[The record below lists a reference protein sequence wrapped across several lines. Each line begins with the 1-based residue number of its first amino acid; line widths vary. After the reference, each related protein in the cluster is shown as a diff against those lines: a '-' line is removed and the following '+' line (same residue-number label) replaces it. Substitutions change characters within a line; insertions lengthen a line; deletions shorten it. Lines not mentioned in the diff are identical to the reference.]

1 MQSSLIG
8 KIQKANLYAREPD
21 RVTFSEFSTTFRGE
35 NDTHT
40 VAYRETRWDCDCQF
54 FGSNGICSHVMAIQ
68 KLVPNAVSAV
78 QEELQDL
85 LQRDGVDAIVF
96 CGGTGFSPRDLTVDA
111 VRPHL
116 EREVEGFGE
125 LFRALSYAEIGTA
138 AMLSR
143 ALGGVARR
151 RAVFCLPGSPKAVR
165 LAIERLIL
173 PELGHLLGQV
183 RREP

>member
-1 MQSSLIG
+1 MSVEQHR
-8 KIQKANLYAREPD
+8 AEEAAD
-21 RVTFSEFSTTFRGE
+21 RLGFAAVAVTDSQTPESDRNGPLVRQLVE
-35 NDTHT
+35 AAGHT
-40 VAYRETRWDCDCQF
+40 IAV
-54 FGSNGICSHVMAIQ
+54 Q

-85 LQRDGVDAIVF
+85 LLRDGVDAIVF

-111 VRPHL
+111 VRPFL

-125 LFRALSYAEIGTA
+125 LFRALSFGEIGSA

-143 ALGGVARR
+143 ALGGVARN

-165 LAIERLIL
+165 LAVERLIL
-173 PELGHLLGQV
+173 PELAHLLGQA
-183 RREP
+183 RRAG

>member
-1 MQSSLIG
+1 VSVEEHRSAAPQAFAFAAIAVTDARTPESDRNGPLVRALIEAAG
-8 KIQKANLYAREPD
+8 H
-21 RVTFSEFSTTFRGE
+21 S
-35 NDTHT
+35 
-40 VAYRETRWDCDCQF
+40 VAL
-54 FGSNGICSHVMAIQ
+54 Q
-68 KLVPNAVSAV
+68 KLVPNAMSAV

-111 VRPHL
+111 VRPFL

-165 LAIERLIL
+165 LAVERLIL
-173 PELGHLLGQV
+173 PELAHLLGQV
-183 RREP
+183 RREG

>member
-1 MQSSLIG
+1 MSVEQHRAETPSTPFAFAVVAVTDSKTPESDRNGPLV
-8 KIQKANLYAREPD
+8 REL
-21 RVTFSEFSTTFRGE
+21 VEAAG
-35 NDTHT
+35 HA
-40 VAYRETRWDCDCQF
+40 V
-54 FGSNGICSHVMAIQ
+54 AIQ

-85 LQRDGVDAIVF
+85 LQREGIDAVVF

-111 VRPHL
+111 VRPFL
-116 EREVEGFGE
+116 EREVDGFGE

-143 ALGGVARR
+143 AVGGVARR

-165 LAIERLIL
+165 LAVERLIL
-173 PELGHLLGQV
+173 PELGHLLGQL
-183 RREP
+183 RRDP

>member
-1 MQSSLIG
+1 MSVEQHRAATPERVLAFAVIAVTDSQTPESDRNGPLV
-8 KIQKANLYAREPD
+8 REL
-21 RVTFSEFSTTFRGE
+21 VEAAGHS
-35 NDTHT
+35 
-40 VAYRETRWDCDCQF
+40 V
-54 FGSNGICSHVMAIQ
+54 AIQ

-85 LQRDGVDAIVF
+85 LQRDGVDAVVF

-111 VRPHL
+111 VRPFL

-151 RAVFCLPGSPKAVR
+151 RSVFCLPGSPKAVR
-165 LAIERLIL
+165 LAVERLIL
-173 PELGHLLGQV
+173 PELGHLLGQL
-183 RREP
+183 RREG

>member
-1 MQSSLIG
+1 VSVEQHRAETPSTVFAFAVVAVTDSQTPESDRNGPLV
-8 KIQKANLYAREPD
+8 REL
-21 RVTFSEFSTTFRGE
+21 VEAAG
-35 NDTHT
+35 HA
-40 VAYRETRWDCDCQF
+40 VAL
-54 FGSNGICSHVMAIQ
+54 Q

-85 LQRDGVDAIVF
+85 LQREGIDAVVF

-111 VRPHL
+111 VRPFL
-116 EREVEGFGE
+116 EREVDGFGE

-143 ALGGVARR
+143 AVGGVARR

-165 LAIERLIL
+165 LAVERLIL
-173 PELGHLLGQV
+173 PELGHLLGQL
-183 RREP
+183 RRES

>member
-1 MQSSLIG
+1 VSVEQHRATQPAEPLRFAAVAVTDAQTPETDRNG
-8 KIQKANLYAREPD
+8 PLVREL
-21 RVTFSEFSTTFRGE
+21 VEAAA
-35 NDTHT
+35 HV
-40 VAYRETRWDCDCQF
+40 VA
-54 FGSNGICSHVMAIQ
+54 VQ

-85 LQRDGVDAIVF
+85 LVRDGVDAIVF

-111 VRPHL
+111 VRPFL

-125 LFRALSYAEIGTA
+125 LFRALSFAEIGSA

-143 ALGGVARR
+143 ALGGVARQ

-165 LAIERLIL
+165 LALERLIL
-173 PELGHLLGQV
+173 PELAHLLGQA
-183 RREP
+183 RRAG